1 MLKRWGFVV
10 VFTLLCGCGSPKP
23 AEPAAPKAE
32 ARPTPAPDARPV
44 IVAFGDSLTAGQGLE
59 PGQSF
64 PDLLQA
70 ELDRQGRRYHVVNQG
85 ISGDTTDG
93 GLARVGQALALR
105 PRVVILELGANDG
118 LRGLPLEN
126 TRANLERMIAAFQAG
141 GARVLL
147 CGMTL
152 PRNYGPDYIRRF
164 EAIYAD
170 LARAHKTALLP
181 FLLEGVA
188 TEPKL
193 MQPDGLH
200 PTAEGTRR
208 VSANVAGPL
217 VRLLD

>member
-1 MLKRWGFVV
+1 LR
-10 VFTLLCGCGSPKP
+10 LRQS
-23 AEPAAPKAE
+23 E
-32 ARPTPAPDARPV
+32 AGRTGRSQGGPTPAPDARPV